1 MTERFEPAR
10 KGNLK
15 DLAVVVAIDGMG
27 DFARHQALPL
37 NQRGAAIAKR
47 GPKVRNLTALCP
59 CNGFVV
65 ENMTVNRLSTD
76 LNPSFAAL
84 QVV

>member
-15 DLAVVVAIDGMG
+15 DLAVVVAI
-27 DFARHQALPL
+27 
-37 NQRGAAIAKR
+37 
-47 GPKVRNLTALCP
+47 
-59 CNGFVV
+59 V